1 MKKKKN
7 FDKFLL
13 SCVRNSSSFKSL
25 YNINYVKL
33 NRNFVN
39 KFQNKCF
46 FYSNSFQN
54 FKLYNNIPY
63 TYYNTLCKYDKSQN
77 NTYSEKIFTRRY
89 TNLSKLKSTHDN
101 NTKENILKYSISING
116 STENKYGE
124 DKDIFPNTVENI
136 KCKVLDKSKGCTNTK
151 TGKKNGSK
159 KVKEKNS
166 KEKEENGIAE
176 KKSHK
181 NGDKSKKAAKEK
193 KIKIT
198 EKDNVETNENK
209 IIEKDSVETNENKI
223 TDEKVKKKKAKQT
236 KNDVVTNPKPKKEV
250 VEKKKKKKIDIYEL
264 VSPILDKN
272 IIKEKYF
279 KEYEEIGIKNNIII
293 NKLDKTEDIER
304 FVSEKKS
311 LLMFGNIFA
320 YNNFLYEIY
329 DKFSNSDIK
338 KVKKIIKNYDKLT
351 KKTDQRK
358 IKYFESFY
366 EICPKEYRDVLTC
379 LFIQSSDILKE
390 EDINNTFYYDQIISN
405 YKDNE
410 GNMTIESELDNLE
423 NGNTNITKKRKDN
436 NYNTKYKNNE
446 NNYNNKI
453 VYDIDV
459 KFSDN
464 DGCKNINE
472 NNFIIAYNLPI
483 INYDLLREELKE
495 TFSFCGEIKN
505 IEFFNDRLK
514 TIDLN
519 LLNEQAISEHAK
531 KSSNVKND
539 DKGAENSLLNCE
551 NKKEKKKKKA
561 ERNKNTQSP
570 NSVNN
575 SVNNYTQLYAIIE
588 FYDKESVDLAT
599 SDFLRIFGIFCYKK
613 LIYVDKCI
621 NKNIMIITHL
631 PFHLNIYNI
640 LYILLNASVCKID
653 MNIKQKDTVY
663 SLNDVNI
670 SDQNDNKF
678 MDFRDLKN
686 NLSKKLTGML
696 KKNEDKIEKNNTNEE
711 IKKTKCEFLIRN
723 SDIKIENSDNIHNMC
738 NSTNFDIYE
747 HIYKISEKNF
757 LKFKDENI
765 IDLKVPIN
773 DNDGDVAEE
782 KEKMFET
789 FSDFYQNK
797 NKKLKEKTLNIN
809 NNGRTIILHFDKFSN
824 LYNCL
829 KTFKHIFK
837 NKNCMIF
844 SLNLRRCVY
853 INGEIKDHVQVKNY
867 RKQADIY

>member
-13 SCVRNSSSFKSL
+13 SCVTNSSSFKNL
-25 YNINYVKL
+25 YNINHVKL

-39 KFQNKCF
+39 KFKNRCF
-46 FYSNSFQN
+46 FCSNSFQN
-54 FKLYNNIPY
+54 FKLYNNNIPY
-63 TYYNTLCKYDKSQN
+63 THYNNLYKYDKN
-77 NTYSEKIFTRRY
+77 RDITYLKKKYTRRY
-89 TNLSKLKSTHDN
+89 TNISELKSVNEN
-101 NTKENILKYSISING
+101 NTKENILDESINING
-116 STENKYGE
+116 CKENKYGE
-124 DKDIFPNTVENI
+124 DKDIFPNTVGDI
-136 KCKVLDKSKGCTNTK
+136 KCKVSGNSKSGASTNP
-151 TGKKNGSK
+151 GKKNGNK

-166 KEKEENGIAE
+166 KKKEENGITE

-181 NGDKSKKAAKEK
+181 NANKSKKGTKEK
-193 KIKIT
+193 KTKIT
-198 EKDNVETNENK
+198 EKDNEERNENK
-209 IIEKDSVETNENKI
+209 ILH
-223 TDEKVKKKKAKQT
+223 EKVKNTKTKKT
-236 KNDVVTNPKPKKEV
+236 KNDKVEKIKPKKEM
-250 VEKKKKKKIDIYEL
+250 VEKKKKKIDINEL
-264 VSPILDKN
+264 ATPILDKN

-279 KEYEEIGIKNNIII
+279 KEYQEIGVKNNIII
-293 NKLDKTEDIER
+293 NKLDKIEDIER
-304 FVSEKKS
+304 FVSENKS
-311 LLMFGNIFA
+311 LLMFGNILA

-338 KVKKIIKNYDKLT
+338 KVKKIIKNYNKLT

-358 IKYFESFY
+358 IKFFESFY
-366 EICPKEYRDVLTC
+366 EICPKEYKDVLTC

-410 GNMTIESELDNLE
+410 GNMAIENESANLE
-423 NGNTNITKKRKDN
+423 NGNNTKKRKDN
-436 NYNTKYKNNE
+436 NYNAKHKNNE

-464 DGCKNINE
+464 DGSQNINE

-519 LLNEQAISEHAK
+519 SLNEQAISENAK
-531 KSSNVKND
+531 KSLNVKND
-539 DKGAENSLLNCE
+539 DKDTENSLLNCE
-551 NKKEKKKKKA
+551 NKKEKKKKTG
-561 ERNKNTQSP
+561 RNKSAQSP
-570 NSVNN
+570 NTVNN
-575 SVNNYTQLYAIIE
+575 NVNNYTQLYAIIE
-588 FYDKESVDLAT
+588 FYDKESVNLAT

-631 PFHLNIYNI
+631 PFHLHIYNI
-640 LYILLNASVCKID
+640 LYILLNASVCKLD
-653 MNIKQKDTVY
+653 MNNKQRDTAY
-663 SLNDVNI
+663 SLNSVNVP
-670 SDQNDNKF
+670 DQDDNTF
-678 MDFRDLKN
+678 MGLRGLKN
-686 NLSKKLTGML
+686 NLSKKLGGLL
-696 KKNEDKIEKNNTNEE
+696 KTNEE
-711 IKKTKCEFLIRN
+711 KSEKNDTNEEMRKTKCEFLLRN
-723 SDIKIENSDNIHNMC
+723 SDIKIENSDDIYNMC
-738 NSTNFDIYE
+738 NSTNSDIYE
-747 HIYKISEKNF
+747 HIYEISEKSF

-765 IDLKVPIN
+765 IELKIPIN
-773 DNDGDVAEE
+773 GNDGVEE
-782 KEKMFET
+782 KEKVFET

-797 NKKLKEKTLNIN
+797 NKRLKEKTLNIN

-837 NKNCMIF
+837 NRNCMIF

-867 RKQADIY
+867 RKQTDAY

>member
-39 KFQNKCF
+39 KFKNNF
-46 FYSNSFQN
+46 FFCSNNFQN

-77 NTYSEKIFTRRY
+77 ITYSEKIFTRRY
-89 TNLSKLKSTHDN
+89 TNLSKLKSTN
-101 NTKENILKYSISING
+101 YQNPKENILKYSINANESR
-116 STENKYGE
+116 ENKYGE
-124 DKDIFPNTVENI
+124 DKDIFPNIVEDI

-151 TGKKNGSK
+151 TGKKSGSK

-166 KEKEENGIAE
+166 KEKEEDVIAE

-181 NGDKSKKAAKEK
+181 NSNKSKKATKEK
-193 KIKIT
+193 KIKII
-198 EKDNVETNENK
+198 EKDNAETNENK
-209 IIEKDSVETNENKI
+209 II
-223 TDEKVKKKKAKQT
+223 DEKVKKKKAKKT
-236 KNDVVTNPKPKKEV
+236 ENDVLTKANPKPKKEV
-250 VEKKKKKKIDIYEL
+250 VEKKKKIDINEL

-279 KEYEEIGIKNNIII
+279 KEYKEIGIKNNIII
-293 NKLDKTEDIER
+293 NKLDKTEDVER
-304 FVSEKKS
+304 FVSENKS

-366 EICPKEYRDVLTC
+366 EICPKEYKDVLTC

-410 GNMTIESELDNLE
+410 GNMTIESELANLE
-423 NGNTNITKKRKDN
+423 NGNSNIKKRKDN
-436 NYNTKYKNNE
+436 HYNTKYKNNE

-464 DGCKNINE
+464 YGGKNINE

-531 KSSNVKND
+531 KSLNMKND

-561 ERNKNTQSP
+561 ERNKNAQSP

-575 SVNNYTQLYAIIE
+575 NFNNYTQLYAIIE
-588 FYDKESVDLAT
+588 FYDKESVNLAT

-631 PFHLNIYNI
+631 PFHLHIYNI

-653 MNIKQKDTVY
+653 MNNKQRDTVY
-663 SLNDVNI
+663 TLNDVSA

-678 MDFRDLKN
+678 MGFQDIKN
-686 NLSKKLTGML
+686 NLSKKLAGIL
-696 KKNEDKIEKNNTNEE
+696 KTNEEKIEKNNTNEE
-711 IKKTKCEFLIRN
+711 MRKTKCEFLLRN
-723 SDIKIENSDNIHNMC
+723 SDIKIENSDDIHNMC

-747 HIYKISEKNF
+747 HIYEISEKNF
-757 LKFKDENI
+757 FKFKDQNI
-765 IDLKVPIN
+765 IDLKIPIN
-773 DNDGDVAEE
+773 GNDGDVAEE

-867 RKQADIY
+867 RKQTDIY

>member
-13 SCVRNSSSFKSL
+13 SCVTNSSSFKSL
-25 YNINYVKL
+25 YNISYAKL

-39 KFQNKCF
+39 KFKNKCF
-46 FYSNSFQN
+46 FCSNSFQN
-54 FKLYNNIPY
+54 FKLYNNNIPY
-63 TYYNTLCKYDKSQN
+63 TYYNNLYKYDKN
-77 NTYSEKIFTRRY
+77 RDIPYLKKKYTRRY
-89 TNLSKLKSTHDN
+89 TNLSELKSVNEN
-101 NTKENILKYSISING
+101 NTKENILEDPINING
-116 STENKYGE
+116 CKENKYGE
-124 DKDIFPNTVENI
+124 DKGIFHNTVGDI
-136 KCKVLDKSKGCTNTK
+136 KCKVSNKPKSCTNTK
-151 TGKKNGSK
+151 TREKNGNK

-166 KEKEENGIAE
+166 KKKEENGTTE

-181 NGDKSKKAAKEK
+181 NANKSKKGTKEK
-193 KIKIT
+193 KVKI
-198 EKDNVETNENK
+198 N
-209 IIEKDSVETNENKI
+209 EKDSVEKNENKI
-223 TDEKVKKKKAKQT
+223 LDEKVKNKKTKKI
-236 KNDVVTNPKPKKEV
+236 KNDKVDKPKVKKEII
-250 VEKKKKKKIDIYEL
+250 EKKKKKIDINEF
-264 VSPILDKN
+264 VPPILDKN
-272 IIKEKYF
+272 TIKEKYF
-279 KEYEEIGIKNNIII
+279 KEYQEIGVKNNIII
-293 NKLDKTEDIER
+293 NKLDKIEDIER
-304 FVSEKKS
+304 FVSENKS
-311 LLMFGNIFA
+311 LLMFGNILA

-338 KVKKIIKNYDKLT
+338 KVKKIIKNYNKLT

-358 IKYFESFY
+358 IKFFESFY
-366 EICPKEYRDVLTC
+366 EICPKEYKDVLTC

-410 GNMTIESELDNLE
+410 GNMGIENESANLE
-423 NGNTNITKKRKDN
+423 NGNNNTQKRKDN
-436 NYNTKYKNNE
+436 NYNTKHKNNE

-459 KFSDN
+459 KFNDN
-464 DGCKNINE
+464 DGSQNINE

-531 KSSNVKND
+531 KSPNVKND
-539 DKGAENSLLNCE
+539 DKNAENNLLNCE
-551 NKKEKKKKKA
+551 NKKEKKKKA
-561 ERNKNTQSP
+561 GRSKNTQSS
-570 NSVNN
+570 NTVNN
-575 SVNNYTQLYAIIE
+575 NVNNYTQLYAIIE
-588 FYDKESVDLAT
+588 FYDKESVNLAT

-613 LIYVDKCI
+613 LIYVDKCV

-631 PFHLNIYNI
+631 PFHLHIYNI

-653 MNIKQKDTVY
+653 MNNKQRDTAY
-663 SLNDVNI
+663 SLNSVNVP
-670 SDQNDNKF
+670 DQNDNKF
-678 MDFRDLKN
+678 MGLLGLKN
-686 NLSKKLTGML
+686 NLSKTLGGLL
-696 KKNEDKIEKNNTNEE
+696 KTNEEKSEKNNTNDEMR
-711 IKKTKCEFLIRN
+711 KTKCEFLLRN
-723 SDIKIENSDNIHNMC
+723 SDIKIENSDDIYNIC
-738 NSTNFDIYE
+738 NSNNFDIYE
-747 HIYKISEKNF
+747 HIYEISEKNF

-765 IDLKVPIN
+765 IELKIPIN
-773 DNDGDVAEE
+773 GNDGVEE
-782 KEKMFET
+782 KEKVFET

-797 NKKLKEKTLNIN
+797 NKKLKEKALNIN

-824 LYNCL
+824 LYHCL

-867 RKQADIY
+867 RKQLDAY